1 MATSVQDFRIESDLI
16 GERQISNDKLYGVQ
30 TLRGV
35 ENFNISAFHL
45 SDYPLFI
52 HGLAWTKEA
61 AAIANHR
68 LGLLSDQQ
76 KDAIVTACHELLEGK
91 HHDQFPVDMIQGGAA
106 RRPI

>member
-52 HGLAWTKEA
+52 HGLAST
-61 AAIANHR
+61 
-68 LGLLSDQQ
+68 
-76 KDAIVTACHELLEGK
+76 
-91 HHDQFPVDMIQGGAA
+91 
-106 RRPI
+106 